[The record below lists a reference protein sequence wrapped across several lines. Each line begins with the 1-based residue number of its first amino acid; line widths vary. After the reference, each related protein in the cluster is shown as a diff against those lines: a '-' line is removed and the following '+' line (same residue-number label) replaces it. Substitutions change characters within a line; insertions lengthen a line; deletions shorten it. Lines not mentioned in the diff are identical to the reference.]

1 MLLPRANWL
10 TRAYWVLRASTVVSW
25 VAGGV
30 VYAIGLANKPVD
42 PLVVLSIGAVF
53 VISLT
58 GATATGIFAARRDGG
73 GSSLRGI
80 EQLEGSLALTSRQ
93 ARRMSRQFAHAGVVI
108 SPSRLRAIS
117 AGAQASDAELVD
129 IEFALIATEPEHNSL
144 LDSRSD
150 RSV

>member
-1 MLLPRANWL
+1 MRLPPANRLNRAL
-10 TRAYWVLRASTVVSW
+10 WVLTASTVLSW

-42 PLVVLSIGAVF
+42 PSVVWSIGAVF

-58 GATATGIFAARRDGG
+58 GATATGIITERRVGG
-73 GSSLRGI
+73 RSLRGI
-80 EQLEGSLALTSRQ
+80 EQLEVSLALTTRQ
-93 ARRMSRQFAHAGVVI
+93 ARRMSRQFARAGVLI

-117 AGAQASDAELVD
+117 AGAEASDAELVD

-144 LDSRSD
+144 LHSRSD